1 MLDSLNNYMNMTKL
15 LSQRLVKPPL
25 FCRHREAITF
35 TILLIIFPI
44 GVNAEFDH
52 GSWNELLKK
61 HVVVLDDGQ
70 ATQVNYEAML
80 KDRITITQYLEE
92 LANVSRVEFDAWSS
106 PEQLAFLINAYNAW
120 TVELI
125 LREYPG
131 LRSIRQI
138 GFLPFSAWRRKIVW
152 LFDEQH
158 SLDEVEHGMIRGWG
172 IYNEPRIHFAVNCAA
187 IGCPALRAEA
197 YLGKSLDQQLE
208 ENTKLFLSD
217 RTRNYYLDGQL
228 YVSNIFNWYEEDFEQ
243 GWRGIN
249 SVSEFLLNYVTE
261 LGLDSD
267 GILFLEQ
274 ERIRIRHLRYDWHLN
289 KVQ

>member
-1 MLDSLNNYMNMTKL
+1 MNIPKRY
-15 LSQRLVKPPL
+15 SQRLVKPLL
-25 FCRHREAITF
+25 FCRRREALTF
-35 TILLIIFPI
+35 VVLLIIFPL

-52 GSWNELLKK
+52 ESWNELLKK
-61 HVVVLDDGQ
+61 HVVVLADGQ

-80 KDRITITQYLEE
+80 EDRIAITQYLEE
-92 LANVSRVEFDAWSS
+92 LASISRGEFDAWSI

-125 LREYPG
+125 LSEYSG

-138 GFLPFSAWRRKIVW
+138 GLLPFSAWRRKIVR

-158 SLDEVEHGMIRGWG
+158 SLDEIEHGMIRGWG

-197 YLGKSLDQQLE
+197 YLGNSLDQQLE

-217 RTRNYYLDGQL
+217 RTRNYFLNGQL
-228 YVSNIFNWYEEDFEQ
+228 YVSSIFDWYEEDFEQ
-243 GWRGIN
+243 GWCGIN

-261 LGLDSD
+261 LGLDLEEIS
-267 GILFLEQ
+267 FLEQ
-274 ERIRIRHLRYDWHLN
+274 ERIQIRHLRYDWGLN

>member
-1 MLDSLNNYMNMTKL
+1 MNIPKRY
-15 LSQRLVKPPL
+15 SQRLVKPLL
-25 FCRHREAITF
+25 FCRHREALTF
-35 TILLIIFPI
+35 LVLLIIFPL

-52 GSWNELLKK
+52 ESWNELLKK
-61 HVVVLDDGQ
+61 HVVVLADGQ

-80 KDRITITQYLEE
+80 EDRIAITQYLEE
-92 LANVSRVEFDAWSS
+92 LASISRGEFDAWSI

-120 TVELI
+120 TIELI
-125 LREYPG
+125 LSEYSG

-138 GFLPFSAWRRKIVW
+138 GLLPFSAWRRKIVR

-158 SLDEVEHGMIRGWG
+158 SLDDIEHGMIRGWG

-197 YLGKSLDQQLE
+197 YLGNSLDQQLE

-217 RTRNYYLDGQL
+217 RTRNYFLNGQL
-228 YVSNIFNWYEEDFEQ
+228 YVSSIFDWYEEDFEQ

-261 LGLDSD
+261 LGLGLEEIS
-267 GILFLEQ
+267 FLEQ
-274 ERIRIRHLRYDWHLN
+274 ERIQIRHLRYDWDLN

>member
-1 MLDSLNNYMNMTKL
+1 MNIPKRY
-15 LSQRLVKPPL
+15 SQRLVKPLL
-25 FCRHREAITF
+25 FCRRREALTF
-35 TILLIIFPI
+35 VVLLIIFPL

-52 GSWNELLKK
+52 ESWNELLKK
-61 HVVVLDDGQ
+61 HVVVLADGQ

-80 KDRITITQYLEE
+80 EDRIAITQYLEE
-92 LANVSRVEFDAWSS
+92 LASISRGEFDAWSI

-120 TVELI
+120 TIELI
-125 LREYPG
+125 LSEYSG

-138 GFLPFSAWRRKIVW
+138 GLLPFSAWRRKIVR

-158 SLDEVEHGMIRGWG
+158 SLDEIEHGMIRGWG

-197 YLGKSLDQQLE
+197 YLGNSLDQQLE

-228 YVSNIFNWYEEDFEQ
+228 YVSSIFNWYEEDFEQ

-267 GILFLEQ
+267 GIKFLEQ
-274 ERIRIRHLRYDWHLN
+274 GRIRIRYLRYDWELN

>member
-1 MLDSLNNYMNMTKL
+1 MNMPKRY
-15 LSQRLVKPPL
+15 SQGLVKPSL
-25 FCRHREAITF
+25 FWRYRRALTF
-35 TILLIIFPI
+35 SVLLIILPL

-52 GSWNELLKK
+52 TSWNELLKK
-61 HVVVLDDGQ
+61 HVVVLADGQ

-80 KDRITITQYLEE
+80 KDRIAITLYLEE
-92 LANVSRVEFDAWSS
+92 LASISRGEFDAWSS
-106 PEQLAFLINAYNAW
+106 SEQLAFLINAYNAW

-125 LREYPG
+125 LSEYSD

-138 GFLPFSAWRRKIVW
+138 GLLPFSAWRRKIVR

-228 YVSNIFNWYEEDFEQ
+228 YVSSIFDWYEEDFEQ
-243 GWRGIN
+243 GWHGIN

-261 LGLDSD
+261 LGLDADS
-267 GILFLEQ
+267 ILFLEQ
-274 ERIRIRHLRYDWHLN
+274 ERIRIEYLRYDWDLN